1 MVRHA
6 LDKVYVVSG
15 YIAGFFL
22 VCIAVLIIAQVAG
35 RFLVLAIDATELAGY
50 CLAATT
56 YFGLAFTFRKGS
68 HIRVDLL
75 IRYANA
81 RVRHAVEIWCCG
93 AGTLLLGY
101 FAYYVV
107 VMTWKSYIYGD
118 VSTNLVAIPLWI
130 PQFAMAAGAVTLTVA
145 FADEFI
151 WVVGGRKP
159 RYEEADAEE
168 YALLHG
174 TASAD
179 AETSGPEATPPA
191 APGR

>member
-6 LDKVYVVSG
+6 LDKLYVASG
-15 YIAGFFL
+15 YVATVFL
-22 VCIAVLIIAQVAG
+22 VCIGLLIIAQVAG

-56 YFGLAFTFRKGS
+56 YFGLAYTFRKGS

-75 IRYANA
+75 IRHANE
-81 RVRHAVEIWCCG
+81 RVRRAVEIWCCG

-130 PQFAMAAGAVTLTVA
+130 PQLAMAAGAVTLTVA
-145 FADEFI
+145 VADEFI
-151 WVVGGRKP
+151 WVLGGRKP
-159 RYEEADAEE
+159 RYEEVDSEE

-174 TASAD
+174 
-179 AETSGPEATPPA
+179 A
-191 APGR
+191 AGG

>member
-6 LDKVYVVSG
+6 LDKLYVASG
-15 YIAGFFL
+15 YVATGFL
-22 VCIAVLIIAQVAG
+22 VCIGVLIIAQVAG

-56 YFGLAFTFRKGS
+56 YFGLAYTFRKGS

-75 IRYANA
+75 IRHANE
-81 RVRHAVEIWCCG
+81 RVRRGVEIWCCG

-130 PQFAMAAGAVTLTVA
+130 PQLAMAAGAVTLTVA
-145 FADEFI
+145 VADEFI
-151 WVVGGRKP
+151 WVLGGRKP
-159 RYEEADAEE
+159 RYEEVDSEE
-168 YALLHG
+168 YALLHDN
-174 TASAD
+174 AAPD
-179 AETSGPEATPPA
+179 AEASGTETGQGA
-191 APGR
+191 GR